1 MGNCCGDK
9 SSVQS
14 NSTLIINAQYQ
25 KVYQLESIDIQN
37 NDQVFKYCEELKNLS
52 HVNVKQI
59 ASFNVL
65 NGQLYLS
72 THLDQ
77 GKKYTDL
84 AKYMDSRKNSILPS
98 QIAKRIIRQVCQGL
112 QYLHRKEIVHGDL
125 NLKNIEINPANNEI
139 QLMNM
144 SLPQKFQLK
153 LVKNPY
159 QMKEFES
166 PEQKNEDNTSYS
178 SDLYSLGILG
188 LSLYGV
194 SFQST
199 LNISKPIHCP
209 FGLYEK
215 LKALI
220 NQNPDS
226 RPPLD
231 DIIEALDFE
240 TNPESI
246 QNIDQEDKERQTVTK
261 NSKPAEQNDD
271 QISFQS
277 QKQKDQQ
284 TIHEANIDPVIA
296 SQRNLKE
303 ENQTSVNNF
312 QQKQSSSQTKLEQQ
326 NNTSN
331 QIEKVIHVEQKP
343 LSEKIILQKVSE
355 KIEYDFNPYKQK
367 QIKDQ
372 SYKNPMKT
380 LHYYQDHESL
390 ITSIV
395 SDSSLNYIFTSS
407 LDGSVIVY
415 QFDQNTKQ
423 LKQHK
428 KLSDFI
434 YGVSQMLVT
443 ADNNYLVASDLSSNI
458 YIYSIK
464 DFKLYKKITNMFEKS
479 CILSI
484 DVSADNQYL
493 LVSATYKNTLLCNL
507 KNFEISSKQNLQGL
521 SSNGQVC
528 RFFQKHIIVGEESGK
543 ILVYNQDN
551 LITPIKELNHHN
563 NAITQIS
570 VGNNYFAV
578 SSQDKNISIID
589 QQLNKIQSLT
599 THLDCVANVSIDKE
613 GNSLTSNGWDGSTCL
628 FLKNTNNQFE
638 LQSCFSNETSWSVS
652 SIYIKK
658 SNIIIS
664 SGGRF
669 LFLFS

>member
-9 SSVQS
+9 NSGTS
-14 NSTLIINAQYQ
+14 NSTLIINAQCQ
-25 KVYQLESIDIQN
+25 KIYQLESIDLQN

-59 ASFNVL
+59 SSFNVI
-65 NGQLYLS
+65 NGQLYIS
-72 THLDQ
+72 THLNQ
-77 GKKYTDL
+77 ETDL

-98 QIAKRIIRQVCQGL
+98 QIAKFIIRQVCQGL

-144 SLPQKFQLK
+144 SLPSKFQLK
-153 LVKNPY
+153 LIKNPY
-159 QMKEFES
+159 QMQEFES
-166 PEQKNEDNTSYS
+166 PEQKQEENISYS
-178 SDLYSLGILG
+178 SDLYSLGVLA

-199 LNISKPIHCP
+199 LKISKPVHCP

-226 RPPLD
+226 RPPID

-246 QNIDQEDKERQTVTK
+246 QNIDQVDKEKQNTSK
-261 NSKPAEQNDD
+261 NSKPIEQNED
-271 QISFQS
+271 QLSLQS

-284 TIHEANIDPVIA
+284 TIHETNINAVIA
-296 SQRNLKE
+296 SQKD
-303 ENQTSVNNF
+303 NQSSVNNIQL
-312 QQKQSSSQTKLEQQ
+312 QQKSQNIIELQ
-326 NNTSN
+326 NNTSQ
-331 QIEKVIHVEQKP
+331 QIEKAVNIEHKP
-343 LSEKIILQKVSE
+343 ISEKIILQKVSE
-355 KIEYDFNPYKQK
+355 KIEYDFNPYKLK
-367 QIKDQ
+367 QTKDQ

-390 ITSIV
+390 ITSIA
-395 SDSSLNYIFTSS
+395 SDSTHNYIFTSS

-415 QFDQNTKQ
+415 QFDQNQKQ

-428 KLSDFI
+428 KLSDFV
-434 YGVSQMLVT
+434 YGVSQVKVT
-443 ADNNYLVASDLSSNI
+443 ADNNYLIASDLSSNI
-458 YIYSIK
+458 YIYSLK
-464 DFKLYKKITNMFEKS
+464 DFKLFKKLTNLFEKS

-484 DVSADNQYL
+484 DISEDNQQL
-493 LVSATYKNTLLCNL
+493 LISATYKKTLLCNL
-507 KNFEISSKQNLQGL
+507 KNFEISKQQNIEGL
-521 SSNGQVC
+521 SSNGQIC
-528 RFFQKHIIVGEESGK
+528 RFFQKYIIIGEESGK
-543 ILVYNQDN
+543 ILAYNQDN
-551 LITPIKELNHHN
+551 LITPIKEFNYHN

-570 VGNNYFAV
+570 IGANYFAV
-578 SSQDKNISIID
+578 SSQDKNISIFD
-589 QQLNKIQSLT
+589 EQLNKIQSIS
-599 THLDCVANVSIDKE
+599 THLDCVANVFIDKDC
-613 GNSLTSNGWDGSTCL
+613 NSLTSNGWDGSTCL
-628 FLKNTNNQFE
+628 FLKNSNGQFE

-658 SNIIIS
+658 NNLIIS

-669 LFLFS
+669 LFIFS